1 MKFISLCLASIIEI
15 VSCKDLVVQQG
26 YTGVET
32 IQFFLEESVLT
43 RYDENVLDVK
53 FGDDHYVFFPQN
65 DTFFHDKKIGHGS
78 NYSTLIPTQY
88 MCSVCTLVNEWVC
101 PPNLDVVCDLSKFVD
116 ANPEDFPKYIRIFL
130 GKICV
135 QFTNMCKDDTLLE
148 LCKESCI
155 ENDVINIYGSI

>member
-1 MKFISLCLASIIEI
+1 MLKCTHYKITWLCFGI
-15 VSCKDLVVQQG
+15 
-26 YTGVET
+26 
-32 IQFFLEESVLT
+32 
-43 RYDENVLDVK
+43 DVPRQL
-53 FGDDHYVFFPQN
+53 FN
-65 DTFFHDKKIGHGS
+65 
-78 NYSTLIPTQY
+78 
-88 MCSVCTLVNEWVC
+88 
-101 PPNLDVVCDLSKFVD
+101 VVCDLSKFVD